1 MHKVYKIIG
10 TLILAAMAQSCSTTP
25 SDKPPL
31 NLFAVG
37 SGYDRPDIVFVRP
50 GEMIAGV
57 PAWTNFWAISVPAL
71 EKMQKRDLIPGG
83 VKNVE

>member
-1 MHKVYKIIG
+1 MRKVYKIIG

-25 SDKPPL
+25 SKPPL

-71 EKMQKRDLIPGG
+71 EKMQKRDLLPGG
-83 VKNVE
+83 VKDVK